1 MAKTIKRIAA
11 LIFTLGFIIGSM
23 TVSFADNSATKIFNG
38 DGSGNN
44 DKAPFDKQNISVQ
57 IGEQSYGFDAQGS
70 GTWVRA
76 GVHEFNLGDG
86 GSLPVIITAADGS
99 RYEAN
104 LTNHSNYTGNDGDAH
119 TGTDNYTFSGIKQII
134 NQTPSGGEQ
143 PGGEQPGGE
152 QPGGEQPGGQQP
164 GGEQPGGE
172 QPGGQQPGGEQPG
185 GEQPGGEQP
194 GGEQPGGEQPGGQQP
209 GGEQPG
215 GEQPGG
221 QQPYYP
227 VVPTNEPG
235 GYYPVFY
242 NYGGG
247 GDGLVEILDEE
258 VPLAAVPQTG
268 DVTALWLALSVLSG
282 SGLAIV
288 SKKRKS

>member
-172 QPGGQQPGGEQPG
+172 QPGG
-185 GEQPGGEQP
+185 
-194 GGEQPGGEQPGGQQP
+194 EQPGGQQP

>member
-44 DKAPFDKQNISVQ
+44 DKAPFDKQSISVQ

-86 GSLPVIITAADGS
+86 GSLPVIITAEDGS

-104 LTNHSNYTGNDGDAH
+104 LTNHSNYTGNDGDAL

-134 NQTPSGGEQ
+134 NQPPSGGEQ

-152 QPGGEQPGGQQP
+152 QPGGQ
-164 GGEQPGGE
+164 
-172 QPGGQQPGGEQPG
+172 
-185 GEQPGGEQP
+185 
-194 GGEQPGGEQPGGQQP
+194 
-209 GGEQPG
+209 
-215 GEQPGG
+215 QPGG

-268 DVTALWLALSVLSG
+268 DVTALWLALSALSG